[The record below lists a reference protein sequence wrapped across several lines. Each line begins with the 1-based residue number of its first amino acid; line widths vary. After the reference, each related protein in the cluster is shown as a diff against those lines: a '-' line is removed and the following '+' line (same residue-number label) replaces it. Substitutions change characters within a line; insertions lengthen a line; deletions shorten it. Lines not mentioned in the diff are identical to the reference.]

1 MTNAFDYIR
10 EKVPQAELLAQ
21 LAEEASELTH
31 AALKLRRACDGTN
44 PTPVSPDEALANLRE
59 EVADVMLLLE
69 VLQLGMDAHLP
80 EYYKTRNAKLDRW
93 VLRLAGAEPER
104 LYWKEDGPGWV
115 CPACGYSSDDPYYL
129 DKFCPGCGER
139 IHFQNEREGGV

>member
-1 MTNAFDYIR
+1 MVNAFDYIR

-44 PTPVSPDEALANLRE
+44 PTPVSPDEALVKLRE
-59 EVADVMLLLE
+59 EISDVMLLLE
-69 VLQLGMDAHLP
+69 VLRLGGDVHLP

-93 VLRLAGAEPER
+93 VLRLIA
-104 LYWKEDGPGWV
+104 K
-115 CPACGYSSDDPYYL
+115 
-129 DKFCPGCGER
+129 
-139 IHFQNEREGGV
+139 EGGV